1 MGQLTDDM
9 HGAIESEHAAM
20 AMIAHGKLAPA
31 HPAPPLLDM

>member
-9 HGAIESEHAAM
+9 HGAIEGEQAAM

-31 HPAPPLLDM
+31 QPAPPILDV